1 MGNNKVLRGSILTF
15 IADPFVVE
23 NSQSYRFYS
32 DGLIFLK
39 DGKIGLVGDY
49 TTLKN
54 QLSDAMEV
62 LDYSGYLLT
71 AGCVDTHVHFPQT
84 PMIAAYGEHLL
95 AWLNEYTFPTELKLK
110 DKAFASSVA
119 KMFLKTTLKAGTTTS
134 CVYGTVFKDSVDA
147 FFEES
152 ERLGT
157 RMLCG
162 KVWMDRN
169 APEDL
174 LDTPQTGYDD
184 SKELIERWHNK
195 GRQKYVITPRFAP
208 SCTGEQLQKA
218 GELYKEYPDVY
229 IQTHLCE
236 NTGEIAWVKEL
247 FPERKSYTDV
257 YDHYGL
263 VGERAVFGHCVHFTE
278 EDFKT
283 LSQKRAAISHC
294 PTSNLFLGSG
304 LFDMEQAKRGKYP
317 CRVGLGTDIGA
328 GTSFCHLQT
337 LNEAY
342 KVSELQDHKLT
353 AIEGYYLATLGGAE
367 SIYLDD
373 KIGSIAEGKEADI
386 VAWDLESTELIK
398 YRLSFSRSLE
408 ENLFTQLV
416 MADDRAVRATI
427 VNGEVV
433 YDRDRGYFKN

>member
-1 MGNNKVLRGSILTF
+1 MANKRAIRGSIITF
-15 IADPFVVE
+15 VANPFVVE
-23 NSQSYRFYS
+23 ASKSYRYYQ
-32 DGLIFLK
+32 DGLIILDNGIIEK
-39 DGKIGLVGDY
+39 VGSFDD
-49 TTLKN
+49 
-54 QLSDAMEV
+54 LSKLINNDFEV
-62 LDYSGYLLT
+62 LDYSGSLLT
-71 AGCVDTHVHFPQT
+71 AGCIDTHVHYPQT

-95 AWLNEYTFPTELKLK
+95 EWLNQYTFPTELKLK

-134 CVYGTVFKDSVDA
+134 VVYGTVFKDSVDA

-162 KVWMDRN
+162 KVMMDRN
-169 APEDL
+169 APDGL
-174 LDTPQTGYDD
+174 LDTPQSGYDD
-184 SKELIERWHNK
+184 SKELIERWHNN

-208 SCTGEQLQKA
+208 SCSGEQLQKA
-218 GELYKEYPDVY
+218 GQLYKEYPDVY

-263 VGERAVFGHCVHFTE
+263 VGERAVFGHCVHFNE

-283 LSQKRAAISHC
+283 LSEKKAAIAHC

-304 LFDMEQAKRGKYP
+304 LFDLEQAVRGKYP

-328 GTSFCHLQT
+328 GTSFCHMQT

-342 KVSELQDHKLT
+342 KISELLNHKLT
-353 AIEGYYLATLGGAE
+353 AVQGYYLATLGGAE

-386 VAWDLESTELIK
+386 VVWDLHSTELIR
-398 YRLSFSRSLE
+398 YRMSFSKSLE
-408 ENLFTQLV
+408 EDLFTQLV
-416 MADDRAVRATI
+416 MADDRSVRATI
-427 VNGEVV
+427 VNGNVV
-433 YDRDRGYFKN
+433 YDRDRGFYSE

>member
-1 MGNNKVLRGSILTF
+1 MGENKVLRGSILTF

-39 DGKIGLVGDY
+39 DGKIDLVGDY
-49 TTLKN
+49 GTLKN

-62 LDYSGYLLT
+62 LDYSGHLLT

-110 DKAFASSVA
+110 DKAFASTVA

-174 LDTPQTGYDD
+174 LDTPQSGYDD
-184 SKELIERWHNK
+184 SKELIERWHNN

-208 SCTGEQLQKA
+208 SCTGEQLRKA

-247 FPERKSYTDV
+247 YPEQKSYTDV

-398 YRLSFSRSLE
+398 YRMSFSRSLE